1 MFKEEEVRDDLHRL
15 TELLK
20 AINLKYGDAFSLV
33 LAIGITIEED
43 GDEKWAGQAAVI
55 GEEPGVHECMHALL
69 ANPPRFIVD
78 FVSAIKCVN
87 KHSDETPMRKLVV
100 EHAAD
105 VIELAMLR
113 ENREV
118 KERMAENAAQELV
131 DDLLDKL
138 GMKGN

>member
-55 GEEPGVHECMHALL
+55 GEEPGVHQCMHALL
-69 ANPPRFIVD
+69 ANPPRFVAEL
-78 FVSAIKCVN
+78 VNAIKCVN
-87 KHSDETPMRKLVV
+87 KHSDESPMRKLVV
-100 EHAAD
+100 EQAAE
-105 VIELAMLR
+105 VIEIAMLR

-118 KERMAENAAQELV
+118 KERMAEKEAEELV
-131 DDLLDKL
+131 DDLLKKL
-138 GMKGN
+138 NMNAN